1 MKIIKI
7 SSQGQITLPKTIRN
21 NLKSKQFIIET
32 NGTNILL
39 KPISI
44 NVINEADDLTNFG
57 QLAIKSFDYWN
68 NSSDDIYQNFY
79 NE

>member
-1 MKIIKI
+1 M
-7 SSQGQITLPKTIRN
+7 
-21 NLKSKQFIIET
+21 IET
-32 NGTNILL
+32 NGTNIFL
-39 KPISI
+39 KPIPI